1 MLELDDLGANRQ
13 RTLAGAVA
21 AEALDANPK
30 TRLRIHA
37 VHRHLVGVLGG
48 GHAHGFELGGNVGRG
63 VGLFDRAA
71 HATFPFGMAERHE
84 VFGKGSCLGC
94 VVVDEVVLVVR
105 CESKPGRTEHEDGGD
120 HENNHANRHQGL
132 RSKHFRTSPPGHVFF
147 G

>member
-1 MLELDDLGANRQ
+1 MF
-13 RTLAGAVA
+13 
-21 AEALDANPK
+21 
-30 TRLRIHA
+30 
-37 VHRHLVGVLGG
+37 GG

-71 HATFPFGMAERHE
+71 HATFPFRMAECHE
-84 VFGKGSCLGC
+84 VFGKGSRLGC
-94 VVVDEVVLVVR
+94 VVIDEVVLVVR